1 MCIFERKM
9 QHFNFEDIE
18 NMSNLYRLNLINS
31 VTGYKSAHLIGTV
44 SPEGYENLAVF
55 SSVVHLG
62 SNPALIG
69 IILRPTTVPRH
80 THSNMKSTGIFTLN
94 AIHKNQIEQ
103 AHHTSAKY
111 PETISE
117 FDKTTLEVEKRKN
130 FKAPFVKNS
139 PIQLACNYL
148 TEYHIKEN
156 DTRLLVG
163 SIQDF
168 YIADPMLLEDGWVQL
183 DKGGV
188 VTING
193 LDGYAI
199 PKLKE
204 RFPYARPKQ

>member
-1 MCIFERKM
+1 M
-9 QHFNFEDIE
+9 QHFSLEDIDK
-18 NMSNLYRLNLINS
+18 MSNLYRLNLINS
-31 VTGYKSAHLIGTV
+31 VTGYKSAHLIGTI
-44 SPEGYENLAVF
+44 SPEGNENLAVF

-69 IILRPTTVPRH
+69 IILRPTSVPRH

-94 AIHKNQIEQ
+94 AIHKSQIKD

-111 PETISE
+111 PDTISE
-117 FDKTTLEVEKRKN
+117 FDKTKLKVEKREG
-130 FKAPFVKNS
+130 FSAPFVKNA
-139 PIQLACNYL
+139 PIQMACNYI

-163 SIQDF
+163 TIKDF
-168 YIADPMLLEDGWVQL
+168 YITDTMLLEDGWVQL

-188 VTING
+188 VSING
-193 LDGYAI
+193 LDGYAV
-199 PKLKE
+199 PELKE

>member
-1 MCIFERKM
+1 
-9 QHFNFEDIE
+9 
-18 NMSNLYRLNLINS
+18 
-31 VTGYKSAHLIGTV
+31 HLIGTI
-44 SPEGYENLAVF
+44 SPEGNENLAVF

-69 IILRPTTVPRH
+69 IILRPTSVPRH

-94 AIHKNQIEQ
+94 AIHKSQIKD

-111 PETISE
+111 PDTISE
-117 FDKTTLEVEKRKN
+117 FDKTKLKVEKREG
-130 FKAPFVKNS
+130 FSAPFVKNA
-139 PIQLACNYL
+139 PIQMACNYI

-163 SIQDF
+163 TIKDF
-168 YIADPMLLEDGWVQL
+168 YITDTMLLEDGWVQL

-188 VTING
+188 VSING
-193 LDGYAI
+193 LDGYAV
-199 PKLKE
+199 PELKE

>member
-1 MCIFERKM
+1 M
-9 QHFNFEDIE
+9 QHFSLEDIDK
-18 NMSNLYRLNLINS
+18 MSNLYRLNLINS
-31 VTGYKSAHLIGTV
+31 VTGYKSAHLIGTI
-44 SPEGYENLAVF
+44 SPEGNENLAVF

-69 IILRPTTVPRH
+69 IILRPTSVPRH

-94 AIHKNQIEQ
+94 AIHKSQIKD

-117 FDKTTLEVEKRKN
+117 FDKTKLKVEKREG
-130 FKAPFVKNS
+130 FSAPFVKNA
-139 PIQLACNYL
+139 PIQMACNYI

-163 SIQDF
+163 TIKDF
-168 YIADPMLLEDGWVQL
+168 YITDTMLLEDGWVQL

-188 VTING
+188 VSING
-193 LDGYAI
+193 LDGYAV
-199 PKLKE
+199 PELKE